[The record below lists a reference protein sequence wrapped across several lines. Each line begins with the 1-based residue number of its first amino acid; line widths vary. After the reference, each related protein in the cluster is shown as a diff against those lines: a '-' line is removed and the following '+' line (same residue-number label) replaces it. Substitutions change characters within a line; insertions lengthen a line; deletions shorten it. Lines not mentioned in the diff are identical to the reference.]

1 MVQNSFR
8 FSPFIENILTK
19 QQKTAHSTAHHFSTR
34 PLLLSLSFT
43 IQVPTILA
51 VEQAGTTFT
60 NFNAGS
66 SLTANDKR
74 PTKGH
79 YLCVTMFGISRQP
92 YYHHHQSTLWLFL
105 FFFGALRL
113 QFHLASAECKCVCLR
128 IIEHDDNKSLD
139 SPAIPYPPLSAP
151 NNVIKL
157 IIKTYVHELLDNPR
171 LDSNQLKTKLTSM
184 K

>member
-1 MVQNSFR
+1 MVQSSFR

-19 QQKTAHSTAHHFSTR
+19 QQKTAHNTAHHFSTR

-60 NFNAGS
+60 NFYAGF

-74 PTKGH
+74 PNKGH
-79 YLCVTMFGISRQP
+79 YLCVTMFGIARQP
-92 YYHHHQSTLWLFL
+92 YYHQQSTLWLFL
-105 FFFGALRL
+105 FLFGALRL
-113 QFHLASAECKCVCLR
+113 QFHLSSAECKCVCLR
-128 IIEHDDNKSLD
+128 IIEHYDNKSLY